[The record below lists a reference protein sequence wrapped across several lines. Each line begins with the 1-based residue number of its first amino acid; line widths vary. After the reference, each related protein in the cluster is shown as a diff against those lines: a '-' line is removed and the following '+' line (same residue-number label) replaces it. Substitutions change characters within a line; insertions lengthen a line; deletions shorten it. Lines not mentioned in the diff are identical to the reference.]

1 LQQIVDL
8 QNDPAFQALNIGF
21 VSIAFDSH
29 SEQLAAV
36 GEYGIRD
43 VPMAIDSEATVSSAY
58 DILQWAVAS
67 GEPGHTFILVDQD
80 GIIAW
85 IQDYGAPENRGVMY
99 VEPGELVNEIRAHLS
114 E

>member
-8 QNDPAFQALNIGF
+8 QNDPAFQALDIGF
-21 VSIAFDSH
+21 VSFAFDSS

-43 VPMAIDSEATVSSAY
+43 VPMAIDSEANVSSAY
-58 DILQWAVAS
+58 DVLQWAVAT

-80 GIIAW
+80 GIIVW
-85 IQDYGAPENRGVMY
+85 IQDYGSPENRGVMY
-99 VEPGELVNEIRAHLS
+99 VEPGELIAEIRSHLT